1 MWSQQQEEMI
11 PSDVSICSD
20 GLGRKKRLKAIV
32 ANVKEKARAVL
43 FFFLNHSCLIS
54 DMSVR

>member
-1 MWSQQQEEMI
+1 MI

-43 FFFLNHSCLIS
+43 FFFLITAVSYLT
-54 DMSVR
+54 